1 MAEQIRVILPQKY
14 DLVVGDTFQLFY
26 RGVVE
31 APNPYVYAI
40 VAICDKGRNFPRY
53 FEYTPTEPGQHK
65 LTIKVYDAQRN
76 LLGEDETLLNVVAP
90 KEPKKTTN
98 ILCIGDSL
106 TGGGWTYEAF
116 RRVTQEGGEPAGLG
130 FKDAVKF
137 VGTCGNQQKYPGIKV
152 EGYGGWHWDNFLYN
166 IPGAMWVE
174 CDNNRGVEDQHSL
187 WKDENGAI
195 WQLETLQIDYLKF
208 NRYQDH
214 DSPRPEKGVLTHYA
228 NAHDT
233 SPIVFKSSST
243 PKGSPFLNPE
253 TGKIDFID
261 YCKRNDI
268 DRIDAVYIFLGTNGG
283 MSQEALSH
291 TQDEYAEIV
300 AQKGRKLVDY
310 IKEAFPDVK
319 VKIMGLILASLNG
332 GGASNYGAI
341 FPLTDTYR
349 GVVYKMKLNRAY
361 EAWCLEDKYKDFCE
375 FINLSGQFDSEY
387 NYPCKQV
394 PVNTRSEVTERRDT
408 NGAHPTMAGY
418 YQIGDAV
425 YRNIVASFCSEE

>member
-1 MAEQIRVILPQKY
+1 MAEQIRVILPKKY

-26 RGVVE
+26 RGVIE

-53 FEYTPTEPGQHK
+53 FEYTPTEPGQYK

-76 LLGEDETLLNVVAP
+76 LLGEADTILNVVVP
-90 KEPKKTTN
+90 KEPENTTN

-152 EGYGGWHWDNFLYN
+152 EGYGGWHWDMYLRSL
-166 IPGAMWVE
+166 PGTLQIE
-174 CDNNRGVEDQHSL
+174 CPNNRGVEDQHSL
-187 WKDENGAI
+187 WQDENGAI
-195 WQLETLQIDYLKF
+195 WQLETLQVDYLRF

-214 DSPRPEKGVLTHYA
+214 DAPRPEKGVLTHYA

-233 SPIVFKSSST
+233 SPIHFTSSST
-243 PKGSPFLNPE
+243 MRGSPFLNPE
-253 TGKIDFID
+253 TGKVDFID

-268 DRIDAVYIFLGTNGG
+268 DRIDAVYILLGTNGL
-283 MSQEALSH
+283 MSLEAV
-291 TQDEYAEIV
+291 TNNRTDYARIV
-300 AQKGRKLVDY
+300 AEKGKKLVDY

-319 VKIMGLILASLNG
+319 VKIMGLILGSLNG
-332 GGASNYGAI
+332 GSGSNYGAQL
-341 FPLTDTYR
+341 PLTDTYEIDY
-349 GVVYKMKLNRAY
+349 YKRELELAY
-361 EAWCLEDKYKDFCE
+361 QAWCQEEKYKDFCE

-387 NYPCKQV
+387 NYPCKEK
-394 PVNTRSEVTERRDT
+394 PVNTRSTVTERIDT
-408 NGAHPTMAGY
+408 NWAHPTPNGY
-418 YQIGDAV
+418 KQIGDAV
-425 YRNIVASFCSEE
+425 YRNIVASFCCE